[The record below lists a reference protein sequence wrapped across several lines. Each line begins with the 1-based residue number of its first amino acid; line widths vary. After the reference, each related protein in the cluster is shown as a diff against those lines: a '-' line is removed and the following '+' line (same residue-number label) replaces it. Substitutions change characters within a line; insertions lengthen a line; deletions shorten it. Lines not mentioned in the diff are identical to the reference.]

1 MKLNKPKFWDERH
14 WLIPILLLPLTFI
27 TLIYIFLKK
36 KFINSRRFKI
46 NIICIGN
53 LYIGGTGKTPT
64 SIVLA
69 NELSKLKKNP
79 VILKKFYKNQLD
91 EQNLIKEKFNS
102 LILSKNRIKGI
113 IEAEEKSFD
122 TVIMD
127 DGFQDYSIKKN
138 FNIICFNQNQRVG
151 NGFVIP
157 SGPLRESLRSLK
169 KVDVILINGDKNIEF
184 ENKLLNVNKNLKIFY
199 SSYVP
204 KNINEFRNKRLIAL
218 AGIGNPNNFFNLLE
232 KNNLIIEK
240 KLIYPDHY
248 EFTEADIKY
257 ITDLSEENNYHII
270 MTEKDYYKINIPK
283 NKNFKF
289 LETSLE
295 ITNKEKLINLILKNY
310 DKNF

>member
-36 KFINSRRFKI
+36 RFINSRRFKI

-248 EFTEADIKY
+248 EFTEADIKH

>member
-36 KFINSRRFKI
+36 RFINSRGFKI

-91 EQNLIKEKFNS
+91 EQNLIKEKFNN

-113 IEAEEKSFD
+113 IKAEEKSFD

-169 KVDVILINGDKNIEF
+169 NVDVILINGDKNIEF
-184 ENKLLNVNKNLKIFY
+184 ENKLLNINENLKIFY

>member
-36 KFINSRRFKI
+36 RFINSRRFKI